1 MTKMT
6 LTVKEASDFTGMS
19 QSMLR
24 VGLQQGIFRFGYA
37 VKINSDKDGKFTYNI
52 QKRGVEE
59 YVGLSYDKWLES
71 RKGARL

>member
-1 MTKMT
+1 MTKT
-6 LTVKEASDFTGMS
+6 ALTIKEASDFTGMS

-37 VKINSDKDGKFTYNI
+37 VKINSDKGGKFTYNI

-59 YVGLSYDKWLES
+59 YVGLSYEKWLES
-71 RKGARL
+71 GKGAQL

>member
-6 LTVKEASDFTGMS
+6 LTVKEASEFTGMS

-24 VGLQQGIFRFGYA
+24 VGLQQGIFQFGYA
-37 VKINSDKDGKFTYNI
+37 VKINSDKNGKFTYNI

-59 YVGLSYDKWLES
+59 YVGLSYEKWLES
-71 RKGARL
+71 RKGAQL

>member
-24 VGLQQGIFRFGYA
+24 VGLQQGIFQFGYA
-37 VKINSDKDGKFTYNI
+37 VKINSDKNGKFTYNI

-59 YVGLSYDKWLES
+59 YVGLSYEKWLES
-71 RKGARL
+71 RKGAQL

>member
-24 VGLQQGIFRFGYA
+24 VGLQQGIFHFGYA

-52 QKRGVEE
+52 QKAGVEK

-71 RKGARL
+71 RKGAQL

>member
-71 RKGARL
+71 RKGAQI

>member
-1 MTKMT
+1 MTKTT
-6 LTVKEASDFTGMS
+6 LTIKETSEFTGMS

-24 VGLQQGIFRFGYA
+24 VGLQQGIFHFGYA

-71 RKGARL
+71 RKGAQI